1 MKRVVFGIFICI
13 YIVITILV
21 TSILLSYN
29 DHGIAENSKFYLVS
43 DKSDLVVIDKN
54 SSVNSGDS
62 IYYYDNSKISSG
74 IVSDIFIDTYKL
86 DNGITIGKDDVL
98 GISSSRY
105 GIVGSVYSVLTS
117 KWGYLFIIIFPMVMA
132 FIYEI
137 YEIVKEIKKK

>member
-1 MKRVVFGIFICI
+1 MKRVVFSIFICI

-29 DHGIAENSKFYLVS
+29 DRGVAESSKFYLVS
-43 DKSDLVVIDKN
+43 DNSDLVIIDKN

-74 IVSDIFIDTYKL
+74 IVTLVNDNGYKL
-86 DNGITIGKDDVL
+86 DSGITIGKDDIL
-98 GISSSRY
+98 GIGSSRY

>member
-21 TSILLSYN
+21 TYILLSYN
-29 DHGIAENSKFYLVS
+29 DHGVAENSKFYLVS

-62 IYYYDNSKISSG
+62 IYYYDNSSVSSG
-74 IVSDIFIDTYKL
+74 IVSDIFMDTYKL
-86 DNGITIGKDDVL
+86 DNGITIGKDDSL
-98 GISSSRY
+98 GISSGRY
-105 GIVGSVYSVLTS
+105 GVVGSIYSVLTS